1 MEMRILW
8 EELFK
13 RLKSVELNGKCERT
27 ISNFVCG
34 PKHVPIRF
42 TVN

>member
-1 MEMRILW
+1 MRILW

-13 RLKSVELNGKCERT
+13 RLKSVELAGVPERT

>member
-8 EELFK
+8 EELLPH
-13 RLKSVELNGKCERT
+13 LKSIELAGTPQRT

-42 TVN
+42 TLN